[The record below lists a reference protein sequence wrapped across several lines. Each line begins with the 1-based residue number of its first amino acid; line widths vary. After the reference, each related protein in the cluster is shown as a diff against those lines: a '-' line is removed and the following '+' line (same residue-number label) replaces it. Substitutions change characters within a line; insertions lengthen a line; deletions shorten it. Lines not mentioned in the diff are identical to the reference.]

1 MADMDLNALAGVLK
15 RYYPYSKI
23 LNQGALAN
31 KFFAMVRK
39 NTSNQGEAYT
49 VPIQYATGANGSFTF
64 SAAQTGPG
72 GAKTQKFVGTGKTH
86 YGVVQLPGDSIAACQ
101 GDAGKIV
108 DFLKWNTDSKMKGLT
123 NELGGLCFGS
133 SNGVKAVASSYTY
146 DSTYILTFAD
156 PLDAL
161 KFSQGELVQAA
172 TTATGTLAAGY
183 GYVIAIDASAGTVQ
197 IGSAASTPGNPS
209 GWTASHLYI
218 FTTGNQGAAWEGL
231 SGWIPATAPAVGG
244 GDSFLGLDRALYGPA
259 LYGQRRTVA
268 AGTACRE
275 ASVSAASFMI
285 AVGANPDVMFCNP
298 MDYAKFEN
306 QLGDHVRYGE
316 AGSLDKELTVPMRGI
331 KIATPNG
338 TDITVLGDRNCPAGT
353 AYLLQMDTWEF
364 LSQGSAPRPDT
375 LFNGGNF
382 LQRRDS
388 SDAVEARYVTR
399 LGGLTCLAPGW
410 NCRLTGFAT

>member
-1 MADMDLNALAGVLK
+1 MADMDLTALAGVLK

-39 NTSNQGEAYT
+39 NPNMQGESFV

-64 SAAQTGPG
+64 SNAQTGPG
-72 GAKTQKFVGTGKTH
+72 GAKTTKFVGTGKTH
-86 YGVVQLPGDSIAACQ
+86 YGIVQLPGDSIAACQ
-101 GDAGKIV
+101 GEAGKIV
-108 DFLKWNTDSKMKGLT
+108 DFLKWNTDSKMKGLV
-123 NELGGLCFGS
+123 NELGGLIFGTS
-133 SNGVKAVASSYTY
+133 AGVKALAASYTY
-146 DSTYILTFAD
+146 NSTYTLTFAD

-161 KFSQGELVQAA
+161 KFSVGEVVQAA

-183 GYVIAIDASAGTVQ
+183 GYVCNLDASAGTVV
-197 IGSAASTPGNPS
+197 IGATAGTPGNPS

-218 FTTGNQGAAWEGL
+218 FTAGNQSASWEGVG
-231 SGWIPATAPAVGG
+231 GWIPATAPAIGG

-275 ASVSAASFMI
+275 AAVTAASFMI
-285 AVGANPDVMFCNP
+285 ACGANPDVMFVNP

-316 AGSLDKELTVPMRGI
+316 AAALDKELTVPMRGI

-338 TDITVLGDRNCPAGT
+338 TDITVLGDRNVAAGT
-353 AYLLQMDTWEF
+353 AFLLQMDTWEF
-364 LSQGSAPRPDT
+364 LSQGPSPRPDT

-399 LGGLTCLAPGW
+399 LGALTCLAPGW